1 MDIYSTGGWRFD
13 WHKFEWDPMLG
24 FSRFA
29 EELLYSIGVDSCWRF
44 EVFFS
49 IQVHQIAFR
58 SSAVLVMDQKTMFQ
72 EPALSII
79 RASVK

>member
-1 MDIYSTGGWRFD
+1 MDIYITGGWRFD
-13 WHKFEWDPMLG
+13 WHKFEWNPVLG
-24 FSRFA
+24 FSHFA
-29 EELLYSIGVDSCWRF
+29 EELLDSIGVGQFLKVWS
-44 EVFFS
+44 FFS
-49 IQVHQIAFR
+49 IRVHQIAFR

>member
-1 MDIYSTGGWRFD
+1 M
-13 WHKFEWDPMLG
+13 G

-29 EELLYSIGVDSCWRF
+29 EEILDSIGVQELLNVLS
-44 EVFFS
+44 FFS

-58 SSAVLVMDQKTMFQ
+58 SSAVLVMEQKPMFQ
-72 EPALSII
+72 EPALFII